1 MKRKLITLAV
11 IIVAAGLLL
20 ISSFDLFDTSE
31 SAPYSEFMSALEKG
45 AVSEAEFTGGKI
57 KYRVGDTVYSV
68 TDPESP
74 ALKEKLL
81 LSGAEVRTSEGDIN
95 AVGDAIFNIFFICLI
110 GFGVYKLIS
119 WYTNTFKV
127 VRHTGVHFS
136 DVAGLDDIKK
146 EISFRVKLMKE
157 GKGTVRDSRGIIL
170 EGPPGNGKTLFAR
183 ALAEECGVSFIATKG
198 ADFQGALMGLGAF
211 KVKMLF
217 SKARRRKPCI
227 VFIDEFDSI
236 GEKRS
241 YAGSGIDKEN
251 NRLITTLLNEMDGF
265 EASTGVLVIAATN
278 SYQSLDAALVRPGRF
293 DLKYTVSNP
302 DAAARSELIAIYTKN
317 MKLDPSLT
325 PEMLVKAFDG
335 LSAAA
340 IESILSGA
348 AALALQNGLASVD
361 ARCIN
366 NAAQRAREKLRK

>member
-20 ISSFDLFDTSE
+20 ICCFDLFDTSE
-31 SAPYSEFMSALEKG
+31 SAAYSEFMSALENG

-81 LSGAEVRTSEGDIN
+81 LSGAEVRTSDGDIN

-317 MKLDPSLT
+317 MKLDPTLT

-348 AALALQNGLASVD
+348 AAIALQNSLQAID
-361 ARCIN
+361 ARVIN
-366 NAAQRAREKLRK
+366 TAALRAREKLRK

>member
-20 ISSFDLFDTSE
+20 ICCFDLFDTSE
-31 SAPYSEFMSALEKG
+31 SAPYSEFMSALENG

-81 LSGAEVRTSEGDIN
+81 LSGAEVRTSDGDIN

-317 MKLDPSLT
+317 MKLDPTLT

-348 AALALQNGLASVD
+348 AAIALQNSLQAID
-361 ARCIN
+361 ARVIN
-366 NAAQRAREKLRK
+366 TAALRAREKLRK